1 MSSISEIYRVR
12 QRAIEYA
19 IKHNNNSKAAVK
31 YKTSRQQIK
40 RWRDRYDGT
49 VQSLLPKSRRPK
61 SHPNQHTQEEI
72 ELVMKKYRKFG
83 YEGLAEV
90 YVKARKEGYSR
101 TYDSMC
107 RIIRKMKGNAKEK
120 PKKLHKRKKKVEQA
134 KYPGERVQIDIKYVP
149 EECIQFG
156 TRDQKYYQITALDEY
171 TRKRV
176 LRIADEKSTYQ
187 TAKFLENLEKELG
200 FDIKKVQTDNGK
212 EFTNSE
218 SDKKTLFEVK
228 LEEKGIEY
236 VTTRPYSPW
245 ENGKV
250 ERSHRLDSK
259 YYADKKFKSKEE
271 LLRAIRKY
279 NTRYNNIS
287 RKVLGFNSPNEVLK
301 EYKENQQVKDTLGK
315 KYFF

>member
-1 MSSISEIYRVR
+1 
-12 QRAIEYA
+12 
-19 IKHNNNSKAAVK
+19 
-31 YKTSRQQIK
+31 
-40 RWRDRYDGT
+40 
-49 VQSLLPKSRRPK
+49 
-61 SHPNQHTQEEI
+61 
-72 ELVMKKYRKFG
+72 MKKYRKFG

-107 RIIRKMKGNAKEK
+107 KIIRKMKGNAKEK
-120 PKKLHKRKKKVEQA
+120 PKKQHKRKKKVEQA

-187 TAKFLENLEKELG
+187 TAKFLENLERELG

-218 SDKKTLFEVK
+218 SDKKTLFELK

-287 RKVLGFNSPNEVLK
+287 RKVLGFKSPNEVLK
-301 EYKENQQVKDTLGK
+301 EYKENQ
-315 KYFF
+315 

>member
-1 MSSISEIYRVR
+1 
-12 QRAIEYA
+12 
-19 IKHNNNSKAAVK
+19 
-31 YKTSRQQIK
+31 
-40 RWRDRYDGT
+40 
-49 VQSLLPKSRRPK
+49 
-61 SHPNQHTQEEI
+61 
-72 ELVMKKYRKFG
+72 MKKYRKFG

-120 PKKLHKRKKKVEQA
+120 LKKQHKRKKKVEQA

-218 SDKKTLFEVK
+218 SDKKTLFELK

-236 VTTRPYSPW
+236 GTTRPYSPW

-259 YYADKKFKSKEE
+259 YYEDKKFKSKEE

-287 RKVLGFNSPNEVLK
+287 RKVLGFKSTNEVLK
-301 EYKENQQVKDTLGK
+301 EYKENQ
-315 KYFF
+315 

>member
-1 MSSISEIYRVR
+1 MSGISEIYRVR

-19 IKHNNNSKAAVK
+19 IKHNNSKAAVK

-40 RWRDRYDGT
+40 RWRDRCDST

-72 ELVMKKYRKFG
+72 ELVMKKYRKCG
-83 YEGLAEV
+83 YEELAEV

-107 RIIRKMKGNAKEK
+107 KITKKIKGNAKEK
-120 PKKLHKRKKKVEQA
+120 LKKQHKRKKKVEQA
-134 KYPGERVQIDIKYVP
+134 KYPGDRVQIDIKYVP

-156 TRDQKYYQITALDEY
+156 TRDQKYYQRTALDEY

-218 SDKKTLFEVK
+218 SDKKTLFELK

-236 VTTRPYSPW
+236 GTTRPYSPW

-271 LLRAIRKY
+271 LLRSIKKY

-287 RKVLGFNSPNEVLK
+287 RKVLGFKSPNEVLK
-301 EYKENQQVKDTLGK
+301 ECKQNH
-315 KYFF
+315 

>member
-49 VQSLLPKSRRPK
+49 VQSLLPKSRTPK

-101 TYDSMC
+101 TYDSMYK
-107 RIIRKMKGNAKEK
+107 IIRRMKGNAKEK

-259 YYADKKFKSKEE
+259 YYGDKKFKSKEE
-271 LLRAIRKY
+271 LLRSIKKY

-287 RKVLGFNSPNEVLK
+287 RKVLGFKSPNEVLK
-301 EYKENQQVKDTLGK
+301 EYKENQ
-315 KYFF
+315 

>member
-61 SHPNQHTQEEI
+61 SQPNQHTQEEI

-107 RIIRKMKGNAKEK
+107 KII
-120 PKKLHKRKKKVEQA
+120 KKLSIKILLLGKRT
-134 KYPGERVQIDIKYVP
+134 KY
-149 EECIQFG
+149 ECISLVIIFIMI
-156 TRDQKYYQITALDEY
+156 KLIC
-171 TRKRV
+171 KN
-176 LRIADEKSTYQ
+176 
-187 TAKFLENLEKELG
+187 NL
-200 FDIKKVQTDNGK
+200 V
-212 EFTNSE
+212 
-218 SDKKTLFEVK
+218 
-228 LEEKGIEY
+228 
-236 VTTRPYSPW
+236 
-245 ENGKV
+245 
-250 ERSHRLDSK
+250 
-259 YYADKKFKSKEE
+259 
-271 LLRAIRKY
+271 
-279 NTRYNNIS
+279 S
-287 RKVLGFNSPNEVLK
+287 R
-301 EYKENQQVKDTLGK
+301 
-315 KYFF
+315 

>member
-1 MSSISEIYRVR
+1 
-12 QRAIEYA
+12 
-19 IKHNNNSKAAVK
+19 
-31 YKTSRQQIK
+31 
-40 RWRDRYDGT
+40 
-49 VQSLLPKSRRPK
+49 
-61 SHPNQHTQEEI
+61 
-72 ELVMKKYRKFG
+72 MKKYRKCG
-83 YEGLAEV
+83 YEELAEV

-107 RIIRKMKGNAKEK
+107 KITKKIKGNAKEK
-120 PKKLHKRKKKVEQA
+120 LKKQHKRKKKVEQA

-171 TRKRV
+171 TRKRM

-218 SDKKTLFEVK
+218 SDKKTLFELK

-236 VTTRPYSPW
+236 GTTRPYSPW

-271 LLRAIRKY
+271 LLRSIKKY

-287 RKVLGFNSPNEVLK
+287 RKVLGFKSPNEVLK
-301 EYKENQQVKDTLGK
+301 ECKQNH
-315 KYFF
+315 

>member
-31 YKTSRQQIK
+31 YKTSCQQIK
-40 RWRDRYDGT
+40 RWRGT

-61 SHPNQHTQEEI
+61 SHPSQHTQEEV
-72 ELVMKKYRKFG
+72 ELVMKKYKKFG

-101 TYDSMC
+101 TYDSMW
-107 RIIRKMKGNAKEK
+107 RIIRKMKGNTKEK
-120 PKKLHKRKKKVEQA
+120 PKKPHKRKKKAEQA

-187 TAKFLENLEKELG
+187 TAKFLENLERELG

-212 EFTNSE
+212 
-218 SDKKTLFEVK
+218 
-228 LEEKGIEY
+228 EY

-271 LLRAIRKY
+271 LLRAIRK
-279 NTRYNNIS
+279 IS
-287 RKVLGFNSPNEVLK
+287 RLK
-301 EYKENQQVKDTLGK
+301 IH
-315 KYFF
+315 

>member
-1 MSSISEIYRVR
+1 
-12 QRAIEYA
+12 
-19 IKHNNNSKAAVK
+19 
-31 YKTSRQQIK
+31 
-40 RWRDRYDGT
+40 
-49 VQSLLPKSRRPK
+49 
-61 SHPNQHTQEEI
+61 
-72 ELVMKKYRKFG
+72 MKKYRKFG

-107 RIIRKMKGNAKEK
+107 KIIKKIKGNAKEK
-120 PKKLHKRKKKVEQA
+120 LKKQHKRKKKVEQA

-187 TAKFLENLEKELG
+187 TAKFLENLERELG

-212 EFTNSE
+212 
-218 SDKKTLFEVK
+218 
-228 LEEKGIEY
+228 EY

-287 RKVLGFNSPNEVLK
+287 RKVLGFKSPNEVLK
-301 EYKENQQVKDTLGK
+301 EYKENQ
-315 KYFF
+315 

>member
-61 SHPNQHTQEEI
+61 SHPNQHMQEEI
-72 ELVMKKYRKFG
+72 ELVMRKYRKFG

-107 RIIRKMKGNAKEK
+107 KIIRKMKGNAKEK

-200 FDIKKVQTDNGK
+200 FDIKKVQTDNGR

-218 SDKKTLFEVK
+218 SDKKTLFELK

-236 VTTRPYSPW
+236 GTTRPYSPW

-259 YYADKKFKSKEE
+259 YYGDKKFKSKEE
-271 LLRAIRKY
+271 LLRSIKKY

-287 RKVLGFNSPNEVLK
+287 RKVLGFKSPNEVLK
-301 EYKENQQVKDTLGK
+301 EYKENQ
-315 KYFF
+315 